1 MESSPEN
8 IKIEIEDTKITL
20 EEKIPRLVFIVPYRD
35 REQQYQF
42 FKKHMQYVMEDYQ
55 PSDYRIFYIHQCD
68 NREFN
73 RGALKNLGF
82 LITKYR
88 YPNDYKKMTLVFN
101 DIDTMPFTKNFLRYE
116 TQPGNVKHFYGF
128 EYALGGIVS
137 INAADFEKINGF
149 PNFWA
154 WGYEDNLLNM
164 RVKNAGLHIDRSQFF
179 HLMDKNILQM
189 KDGLVRSVN
198 RKEFD
203 RYIQETNEGI
213 YSIQNIQYNVDDT
226 TGFINVTNFNTPF
239 NQNQTQNTIHDLR
252 NGPAPFKTNEI
263 KRKNAKKSTMKM
275 VF

>member
-82 LITKYR
+82 LITKFR

-128 EYALGGIVS
+128 EYALGGIIS